1 MARRRSLR
9 GHTHQFREFAML
21 RIRKVLPLVLAAG
34 AFVLAGCA
42 STDAVTEWDGLVRQ
56 PNTRLNAV
64 FLKPNAQVAAYRSV
78 MLDPVQV
85 SFDSNWDPNRG
96 TRSMSARLNA
106 DDVAAIKSDLAELF
120 REIFRDELARGGY
133 QLVDQ
138 PGPETLRVTPAII
151 NLFINA
157 PDTSAPGRTR
167 TYTADSGRMTLV
179 AELRDSETGTLLARA
194 VDTQTGRN
202 AGMWTISNRVTNTAD
217 ARRAIGV
224 WASALRRGLDELY
237 GKAGS

>member
-1 MARRRSLR
+1 ML
-9 GHTHQFREFAML
+9 AMGAV
-21 RIRKVLPLVLAAG
+21 VLS
-34 AFVLAGCA
+34 GCA

-64 FLKPNAQVAAYRSV
+64 FVKPDAQVVAYRSV

-85 SFDSNWDPNRG
+85 SFDRNWDPNRG
-96 TRSMSARLNA
+96 TRSTSARLNA
-106 DDVAAIKSDLAELF
+106 DDIASIKSDLAELF

-179 AELRDSETGTLLARA
+179 VELRDSETGTLLARA

-202 AGMWTISNRVTNTAD
+202 AGMWTITNRVTNTAD

-237 GKAGS
+237 GRSGS

>member
-1 MARRRSLR
+1 MARRRILR
-9 GHTHQFREFAML
+9 GHPHQFLEFAML

-34 AFVLAGCA
+34 ALVLAGCA
-42 STDAVTEWDGLVRQ
+42 STDAVTEWDGLVRK

-64 FLKPNAQVAAYRSV
+64 FVKPDAQIVAYRSV

-85 SFDSNWDPNRG
+85 SFDGNWDPNRG
-96 TRSMSARLNA
+96 TRSMSARLNS

-179 AELRDSETGTLLARA
+179 VELRDSETNTLLARA

-202 AGMWTISNRVTNTAD
+202 AGMWTITNRVTNTAD

-237 GKAGS
+237 GRAGS